1 MNTDAQPDPAR
12 VSAFCGVDH
21 YDDSA
26 AVHSLVGQALDALG
40 LPDDYVRPH
49 DRVVLKPNWV
59 KEHDER
65 HPGPG
70 QWEHVVTHPAVI
82 EAVIRW
88 AATQLAG
95 SGSITVCDAPQTD
108 SSFAALN
115 QYCRLDEM
123 VDRCRRDF
131 PGTTIKL
138 LDLRPE
144 EWHAVDGV
152 TVSKTQLIGDP
163 AGDTFVG
170 LNDASEFVGFHGNG
184 RLFGASFNMA
194 ETNEHHSGE
203 RHEYMLCRTPMD
215 ADVLINLPKL
225 KTHKKVGVTCALK
238 NLVGI
243 NANKNWLPHHT
254 EGTPDLGGDQFPAST
269 SKARLEHSWMGRAKR
284 IVNGRPLLSR
294 LFVPLKK
301 MGRLFFGDTQKVVRS
316 GNWHGND
323 TCWRMVLDLN
333 KCLYDFDGAG
343 QPRQKALR
351 YLAVVDGIIGGEGN
365 GPMSPDAKPCGT
377 ILAGTHPAAVD
388 MAAATLMGFDWQK
401 IRLLKNSF
409 EIRKRNFVPFL
420 PSNISLAS
428 NKPEWDGPLGQAGG
442 RFAFKPHF
450 GWVGAIE
457 REPENQAKR

>member
-1 MNTDAQPDPAR
+1 MNTDGQLVPAS
-12 VSAFCGVDH
+12 VSAFRWVDQ
-21 YDDSA
+21 YDYA
-26 AVHSLVGQALDALG
+26 AAIDSLVGEALDALG

-82 EAVIRW
+82 AAVIRS
-88 AATQLAG
+88 AGTQLAG
-95 SGSITVCDAPQTD
+95 RGSRPQE
-108 SSFAALN
+108 
-115 QYCRLDEM
+115 CH
-123 VDRCRRDF
+123 
-131 PGTTIKL
+131 
-138 LDLRPE
+138 PE
-144 EWHAVDGV
+144 YGV
-152 TVSKTQLIGDP
+152 TLSKTRLPGDP
-163 AGDTFVG
+163 AGETFVG
-170 LNDASEFVGFHGNG
+170 LNDASEFVGFHGDG

-194 ETNEHHSGE
+194 ETNERHSGG

-225 KTHKKVGVTCALK
+225 KSHKKVGVTCALK

-254 EGTPDLGGDQFPAST
+254 EGTPDQGGDQFPAST
-269 SKARLEHSWMGRAKR
+269 AKAKLEHSWMGRAKR

-294 LFVPLKK
+294 LFVPVKK
-301 MGRLFFGDTQKVVRS
+301 LGRLFFGDTQKVVRS

-343 QPRQKALR
+343 QPRQKPLR

-365 GPMSPDAKPCGT
+365 GPMSPDAKPCGV
-377 ILAGTHPAAVD
+377 ILAGIHPAAVD

-401 IRLLKNSF
+401 LRLLKNSF
-409 EIRKRNFVPFL
+409 EIQKRNFIPFR
-420 PSNISLAS
+420 SSDISLAS
-428 NKPEWDGPLGQAGG
+428 NKSEWDGPLGPAGA
-442 RFAFKPHF
+442 RFSFKPHF
-450 GWVGAIE
+450 GLSLIH
-457 REPENQAKR
+457 N